1 MFINS
6 FDEEEEKPG
15 FTTPCEDIGL
25 DDASLRAYLH
35 KHREDILRCKDICL
49 YLGYTADKTGEF
61 DPVEREFEPETIAL
75 LHELGIKLALSYY
88 SGKWRA

>member
-61 DPVEREFEPETIAL
+61 DPVERES
-75 LHELGIKLALSYY
+75 LSRRP
-88 SGKWRA
+88 SPSCMSSASSWR